1 MKSVERLFVFCEGQT
16 EETFTNIVLAPHFE
30 AMFRTTAYPLLLPT
44 KKGAHDR
51 RHKGGWANYRTA
63 RHFMTGIM
71 EQHHRAGV
79 WFTTLL
85 DYYGLPQDF
94 PQPTTLAASSPRE
107 KVIDLEKAMARDV
120 TSDRLWR
127 FTPHLQ
133 LHEFEALLLAD
144 VEMFVLEFP
153 DRARAIG
160 RLRAEIQGLAPEDV
174 NGGRE
179 THPSMRIISHIPE
192 YQGLKPSAGPILASR
207 IGLPRLRQKC
217 LHFADWLSELERQLG
232 EATGPSR
239 TRAS

>member
-16 EETFTNIVLAPHFE
+16 EETFTNIVLAPHFD
-30 AMFRTTAYPLLLPT
+30 AMFRATAYPLLLPT
-44 KKGAHDR
+44 RKGAHDR
-51 RHKGGWANYRTA
+51 RHKGGWNNYRIA
-63 RHFMTGIM
+63 RYFMTGIM

-79 WFTTLL
+79 WFTT
-85 DYYGLPQDF
+85 
-94 PQPTTLAASSPRE
+94 PRE
-107 KVIDLEKAMARDV
+107 KAIDLEKAMGRDV

-144 VEMFVLEFP
+144 VEMFVIEFP
-153 DRARAIG
+153 DRARAIA
-160 RLRAEIQGLAPEDV
+160 RLKAEIHGLAPEDV

-179 THPSMRIISHIPE
+179 THPSMRITRHIPE

-207 IGLPRLRQKC
+207 IGLPRLRQTC
-217 LHFADWLSELERQLG
+217 PHFADWLSELERQLG
-232 EATGPSR
+232 GDDRPEP